1 MSFLLRVFL
10 PDAPGSLGRLAASI
24 GEAGGD
30 IRSVDVV
37 THNHSARAVVDDVVV
52 DLPATALPDTLITAA
67 QQVDGVEVDSIR
79 PFSGSVNRSGQV
91 AMLASIAQASS
102 RTHALQL
109 LVDGLPTTMSAGW
122 AIVLSGNTTI
132 HRVAASVAAPEDN
145 GTILHT
151 TPVTTARHLDPEDDD
166 WLPESWTVMDSA
178 LAATPIS
185 DNGETLVIG
194 RPGGP
199 DFLAG
204 EVEHL
209 GKLGTILSAMMPS
222 SLTRHDNPQDLRK

>member
-24 GEAGGD
+24 GEVGGD
-30 IRSVDVV
+30 IRSVDIVS
-37 THNHSARAVVDDVVV
+37 HIFSDGAVVDDIVI
-52 DLPATALPDTLITAA
+52 DLPPTSLPDTLITAA

-91 AMLASIAQASS
+91 AMLASIAQAPS
-102 RTHALQL
+102 RSKALQL

-122 AIVLSGNTTI
+122 AIVLSGQTDV
-132 HRVAASVAAPEDN
+132 HRLAASMAAPEDD
-145 GTILHT
+145 GRILQS
-151 TPVTTARHLDPEDDD
+151 TPVTTARCLDREDDD

-178 LAATPIS
+178 LAAAPIS
-185 DNGETLVIG
+185 DEDEVLVIG

-209 GKLGTILSAMMPS
+209 GKLGTILSAMM
-222 SLTRHDNPQDLRK
+222 D